1 MGCRRDGVGTLGDHT
16 GFRNVPNDL
25 LSGQMTADP
34 RLGAL
39 AHFNLDSG
47 SGAQIVLVNAEPSGC
62 DLDDS
67 VFTIP
72 VEVLMKAA
80 FARIIKDAELGGG
93 SGQALVGIIAQR
105 SVAHSG
111 KQNRNLQLQLGL

>member
-1 MGCRRDGVGTLGDHT
+1 MAANAGLC
-16 GFRNVPNDL
+16 P
-25 LSGQMTADP
+25 
-34 RLGAL
+34 L
-39 AHFNLDSG
+39 AHLDFDG
-47 SGAQIVLVNAEPSGC
+47 RPGAQIVLVNAEPSGC

-93 SGQALVGIIAQR
+93 SGQALSLIHI
-105 SVAHSG
+105 
-111 KQNRNLQLQLGL
+111 

>member
-1 MGCRRDGVGTLGDHT
+1 MAS
-16 GFRNVPNDL
+16 VPSVTIRVL
-25 LSGQMTADP
+25 ETSPTIFCSGQMTADP

-62 DLDDS
+62 HLDDS

-93 SGQALVGIIAQR
+93 SGQALVGIIADEIR
-105 SVAHSG
+105 SS
-111 KQNRNLQLQLGL
+111 